1 MRALVG
7 FLALA
12 PVLAGCASGLQTA
25 GDVFVQPGK
34 YQFLECKDIL
44 PRLAGNAARE
54 KELTGLMDRANESA
68 AGPVIN
74 VMVYGADLEQ
84 VRADGRQLQLAA
96 REKSCDMPGAAQPA
110 LPAPA
115 PSPARPS
122 GR

>member
-1 MRALVG
+1 MRGLVG

-34 YQFLECKDIL
+34 YQFLECKQIL
-44 PRLAGNAARE
+44 PRLASNAARE
-54 KELTGLMDRANESA
+54 KELTGLMDRANQSA

-74 VMVYGADLEQ
+74 AMVYGADLEQ

-96 REKSCDMPGAAQPA
+96 REKNCDMPGATQAP

-115 PSPARPS
+115 TAPARPNA
-122 GR
+122 R